1 MMNSIYEKALE
12 VFNSGLF
19 LQMEG
24 SFGRYYV
31 STFIDSGII
40 KTLDEKGSLITD
52 GYGREIQLKK
62 FVIDN
67 DRIDQLWLDEPD
79 FMEDLEGDL

>member
-1 MMNSIYEKALE
+1 MNSIYEKALE

-31 STFIDSGII
+31 NTFIDSGII
-40 KTLDEKGSLITD
+40 KTIDEKGSLITD
-52 GYGREIQLKK
+52 GYGREVQLKK

-67 DRIDQLWLDEPD
+67 DRIDQLWMDEPD

>member
-1 MMNSIYEKALE
+1 MNIYEKALE

-67 DRIDQLWLDEPD
+67 DRIDELWMDEPD
-79 FMEDLEGDL
+79 FMEDLESDL

>member
-1 MMNSIYEKALE
+1 MNSIYEKALE

-52 GYGREIQLKK
+52 GYGREVQLKK

-67 DRIDQLWLDEPD
+67 DRIDQLWIDEPD

>member
-1 MMNSIYEKALE
+1 MNSIYEKALE

-31 STFIDSGII
+31 NTFIDSGII

-52 GYGREIQLKK
+52 GYGREVQLKK

-67 DRIDQLWLDEPD
+67 DRIDQLWMDEPD

>member
-1 MMNSIYEKALE
+1 MNSIYEKALE

-31 STFIDSGII
+31 NTFIDSGII

-52 GYGREIQLKK
+52 GYGREVQLKK

-67 DRIDQLWLDEPD
+67 DRIDQLWIDEPD

>member
-1 MMNSIYEKALE
+1 MNSIYEKALE

-40 KTLDEKGSLITD
+40 KTIDEKGSLITD
-52 GYGREIQLKK
+52 GYGREVQLKK

-67 DRIDQLWLDEPD
+67 DRIDQLWMDEPD

>member
-1 MMNSIYEKALE
+1 MNSIYEKALE

-31 STFIDSGII
+31 NMFIDSGII

-52 GYGREIQLKK
+52 GYGRKVQLKK

-67 DRIDQLWLDEPD
+67 DRIDELWMDEPD
-79 FMEDLEGDL
+79 FMEDLESDL

>member
-1 MMNSIYEKALE
+1 MNSIYEKALE

-31 STFIDSGII
+31 NTFIDSGII

-52 GYGREIQLKK
+52 GYGREVQLKK

-67 DRIDQLWLDEPD
+67 DRIDQLWMDEPD
-79 FMEDLEGDL
+79 FMEGLEGDL